1 MKTALT
7 IAGSDS
13 SGGAGIQADIKTM
26 TANGVY
32 AMSAITA
39 LTAQNTTGVS
49 GIYEV
54 TPDFLKAQIDSVFTD
69 IRPDAVK
76 TGMVSSTALIE
87 VIAERLSFYKA
98 ENIVVDPVMVS
109 TSGSKLLQD
118 NAVDALKNKL
128 IKIASLVTPN
138 IPEAQILSGME
149 VKTKEDMQNC
159 AKKIYEEY
167 GCSILLKGGHSINDA
182 HDLLYDG
189 SDFTWFE
196 GRRINNPNTHGTG
209 CTLSS
214 AIAANLAK
222 GCSLGEAVRRAKN
235 YISGALEAMLD
246 LGAGSGPLNH
256 AFNISGEF
264 ANSEFKAAQ
273 PLTQIP
279 QKIIKLNKKIIKD
292 GKNLLEKTYS
302 RIDEIPSGQAS
313 QELTEGCLVLEGGA
327 FRGLYTQG
335 FLDALMLAGINLS
348 CVIGVSAGALG
359 GVNYVSGQIGRSARI
374 NLNFRIDSRYI
385 GTKSIA
391 NSHSILDVGFLT
403 EDRGIIPEPLNEE
416 RFYSRDRRFVAVA
429 SNLLTGDAQYFEK
442 GDGSDIMAGIR
453 ASATLPFVS
462 PAFVIDGVPYLD
474 GGCVCKIPY
483 EWALEQGYR
492 KIMVIRTREITF
504 RTAGRRNP
512 AAVRIY
518 GKYAEFAEKLANNE
532 IDYNKQCDEL
542 EKLQADGAL
551 MQFAPSRKPGVIM
564 IERDLEKLGELYWL
578 GFNDCNSRLDEIKN
592 YLKSQ

>member
-26 TANGVY
+26 TVNGVY

-76 TGMVSSTALIE
+76 TGMVSSSQLIE
-87 VIAERLSFYKA
+87 IIAERLEFYKA
-98 ENIVVDPVMVS
+98 RNIVVDPVMVS
-109 TSGSKLLQD
+109 TSGSKLLND
-118 NAVDALKNKL
+118 DAVGTLKNRLLRIADL
-128 IKIASLVTPN
+128 ITPN
-138 IPEAQILSGME
+138 IPEGQILSGMA

-167 GCSILLKGGHSINDA
+167 GCCVLLKGGHSINDA
-182 HDLLYDG
+182 NDLLYDG
-189 SDFTWFE
+189 RNYVWYE

-222 GCSLGEAVRRAKN
+222 GSSLDEAVKLAKD

-246 LGAGSGPLNH
+246 LGAGSGPLDH
-256 AFNISGEF
+256 AFILRGES
-264 ANSEFKAAQ
+264 ANNNSKAAQ

-279 QKIIKLNKKIIKD
+279 QKIIKLNKKIIED
-292 GKNLLEKTYS
+292 GKNLLEKSYS
-302 RIDEIPSGQAS
+302 RIDEIPAGQAT
-313 QELTEGCLVLEGGA
+313 QEITEGCLVLEGGA

-359 GVNYVSGQIGRSARI
+359 GVNYVSGQIGRSART

-385 GTKSIA
+385 GKKAMA

-403 EDRGIIPEPLNEE
+403 EDRGIIPEPLDEE
-416 RFYSRDRRFVAVA
+416 RFYSPERRFVAVA
-429 SNLLTGDAQYFEK
+429 SNVLKGTAQYFEK
-442 GDGSDIMAGIR
+442 GECPDIMAGIR

-492 KIMVIRTREITF
+492 KIMVIRTRETSF

-518 GKYAEFAEKLANNE
+518 GKYAVFAEKLANNE

-542 EKLQADGAL
+542 EKLQAEGSL